1 MSSVRTIF
9 ETQKRFHTP
18 SGTGYENTYQEQIDK
33 KTGRKILVKIGK
45 TCVYDKIQEDLE
57 SSKIEN
63 IIHRLAM
70 HDLSVLKE
78 AAISYADADNF
89 PKDLREAQDIV
100 IRAKQEFEKFPIE
113 VKRQFNNSPE
123 QYVSEMGT
131 QKFFDK
137 MAPYNEKM
145 AAAAKEKE
153 ASEYSAKVNA
163 EAQYR
168 KDVNTA
174 MGGAEN
180 E

>member
-1 MSSVRTIF
+1 MSNVRSIL
-9 ETQKRFHTP
+9 EPKKRYHCP

-33 KTGRKILVKIGK
+33 KTGRQVLVKIGK

-70 HDLSVLKE
+70 NDLSVLRE

-89 PKDLREAQDIV
+89 PHDLREAQDIV
-100 IRAKQEFEKFPIE
+100 IRAKQEFEKFPME
-113 VKRQFNNSPE
+113 VKKEFNNSPE

-131 QKFFDK
+131 QKFLEK
-137 MAPYNEKM
+137 MSPYNKQLEKL
-145 AAAAKEKE
+145 AAEKNKNE
-153 ASEYSAKVNA
+153 FTSKVNQ
-163 EAQYR
+163 EVEFR
-168 KDVNTA
+168 KAVNAA
-174 MGGAEN
+174 MEEGGN

>member
-1 MSSVRTIF
+1 MPSVRTIF

-100 IRAKQEFEKFPIE
+100 IRAKQEFEKFPVE
-113 VKRQFNNSPE
+113 VKRLFNNSPE

-131 QKFFDK
+131 KNFLEK
-137 MAPYNEKM
+137 MTPYNNKLAE
-145 AAAAKEKE
+145 AAKEKE
-153 ASEYSAKVNA
+153 SADYKSKVAA

-168 KDVNTA
+168 KDINAA